1 MNSNNQNTC
10 ADELDSWFNELDDKT
25 IEIINNNSINEEDSD
40 NDNTSEQKSSVVA
53 SDDDDDDSLENTTKC
68 ISVEDILTK
77 DPNSLTSYE
86 LIKYECSIAYF
97 VQVLME
103 GSTNNNKIKSVK
115 SHDSELTFDKM
126 QSIVEYLTW
135 ISLSAE
141 TLAKRINQELLV
153 YKPDPKPCIVRSS
166 YNFCTKYTQCK
177 NFYSKH
183 ETPNCKEHHYVHS
196 LLKYDVDSVIVFL
209 NYVIK
214 NGLTMTKEEL
224 NNLYL
229 SIKTICFVTRH
240 MAKEISY
247 IDYITKNNSETF
259 HRSNP
264 IELNKKKN
272 ITKRVW
278 TDCDRSIRNERPLR
292 QDRREKIEYHKNN
305 KSFRNTNVSYAN
317 AVSSNN
323 ERYERDDRS
332 FIQNKR
338 NTNNNTPQTNN
349 GSGYIKSSNICGFKK
364 TDNVKINKTPECVT
378 NRFSILSDT
387 N

>member
-1 MNSNNQNTC
+1 MNSNNQNAC

-25 IEIINNNSINEEDSD
+25 IEIINNNLINEEDSD
-40 NDNTSEQKSSVVA
+40 NDNASEQKTSAVT
-53 SDDDDDDSLENTTKC
+53 SDDDDDNLENTTKC
-68 ISVEDILTK
+68 ISVEDILLK
-77 DPNSLTSYE
+77 DPNTLTSYE
-86 LIKYECSIAYF
+86 LIKHECSIAYF

-103 GSTNNNKIKSVK
+103 GSTINNKIKSLK
-115 SHDSELTFDKM
+115 PHDSDLTIDKM
-126 QSIVEYLTW
+126 QSIVEYLNW
-135 ISLSAE
+135 ISISSE

-153 YKPDPKPCIVRSS
+153 YKPDSKPCIVRSS

-209 NYVIK
+209 NHVIK
-214 NGLTMTKEEL
+214 NSLSMTKEEL

-278 TDCDRSIRNERPLR
+278 SECDRSIRNERPP
-292 QDRREKIEYHKNN
+292 REKIDYHKNN
-305 KSFRNTNVSYAN
+305 KSFRNVNTSYAN
-317 AVSSNN
+317 ALSNNN
-323 ERYERDDRS
+323 ERIERDDRS

-338 NTNNNTPQTNN
+338 NVNNCGSQSNN
-349 GSGYIKSSNICGFKK
+349 RISYTKSSNVGGFKK
-364 TDNVKINKTPECVT
+364 TDSVKINKTDCVA

-387 N
+387 LGV